1 MKHKLDGQA
10 GQLPGDPVSGSPVCQ
25 PHNPLD
31 TEKGPDFLSAAL
43 GLAVV
48 PRVGFV
54 VEPG

>member
-10 GQLPGDPVSGSPVCQ
+10 GQLPGDPVSGSPVCL